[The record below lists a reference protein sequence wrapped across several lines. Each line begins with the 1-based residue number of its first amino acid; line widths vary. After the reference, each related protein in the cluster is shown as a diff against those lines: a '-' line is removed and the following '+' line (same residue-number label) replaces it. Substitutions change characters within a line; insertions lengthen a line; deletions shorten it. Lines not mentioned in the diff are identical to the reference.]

1 MMDEQ
6 DFLVRDQLVSD
17 IKSIK
22 KTLKSWT
29 KVFTQIMELQVQN
42 SKQQNQNTIL
52 IQQILQYFSKPNK
65 KPQQMPISPIRRM
78 GHKTEPDDFFVRK
91 QEDTEI
97 YNNENLQNELNNP
110 KKISILNY
118 QGTPFDSA
126 YQSINR
132 EMQQYYEPENQVT
145 EQSADVFKNY
155 NKIGQQNVKA
165 SIQMEGYSLPYS
177 TKNNTERKQLI
188 QPCTLSSKQLQMQES
203 KENMKISKQLEMKKI
218 KIKDQRLSTV
228 VEEPS
233 AFITSSQA
241 TKQVLLSIEGSQNIA
256 QSCQNKNSIAGFE
269 FQIPLQSSIS
279 KTPNNNTKPQNC
291 FADNTRSGSKSLYQ
305 NNIPQNIQFINNS
318 NNKQNPI
325 KYEYLSSRAK
335 SYSDQN
341 SKRHQSKKCL
351 DLELIDKQYENSQE
365 ILKKTNTMRKT

>member
-6 DFLVRDQLVSD
+6 GVFVRDQLVND

-52 IQQILQYFSKPNK
+52 IQQILSYFSKPSK

-78 GHKTEPDDFFVRK
+78 GHKTEPDDFFLRK
-91 QEDTEI
+91 LEDTEI
-97 YNNENLQNELNNP
+97 YNNDNLQNELNNP
-110 KKISILNY
+110 KKMSIVNY

-126 YQSINR
+126 YESINR

-145 EQSADVFKNY
+145 EQSAEVFKNF
-155 NKIGQQNVKA
+155 NKIGQQGIKA
-165 SIQMEGYSLPYS
+165 TLNMEGFSLPQS
-177 TKNNTERKQLI
+177 TKNNTDRKNLI
-188 QPCTLSSKQLQMQES
+188 QPCTLSSKQLQIQES
-203 KENMKISKQLEMKKI
+203 KENMKNSKQLDMKKI

-233 AFITSSQA
+233 AYLNSQQN
-241 TKQVLLSIEGSQNIA
+241 TKQVLLSIGGSQNIV

-269 FQIPLQSSIS
+269 FQIPLQSSVS
-279 KTPNNNTKPQNC
+279 KTPNNNTKPQNY

-305 NNIPQNIQFINNS
+305 NNFPQNIQYINNS

-335 SYSDQN
+335 SFSDQN
-341 SKRHQSKKCL
+341 SKRQPSKKCL

-365 ILKKTNTMRKT
+365 ILKKTNTLRKT

>member
-6 DFLVRDQLVSD
+6 GVLVRDLLVND

-29 KVFTQIMELQVQN
+29 KVFTQIMELQLQN

-52 IQQILQYFSKPNK
+52 IQQILSYFSKPNK
-65 KPQQMPISPIRRM
+65 KPQQMPISPIRKM
-78 GHKTEPDDFFVRK
+78 VHKTEPDDFFLRK
-91 QEDTEI
+91 FEDTDI

-110 KKISILNY
+110 KKISIVNY

-145 EQSADVFKNY
+145 EPSAEVFQNFK
-155 NKIGQQNVKA
+155 KMGQQGVKA
-165 SIQMEGYSLPYS
+165 SLNMEGFSLPQS
-177 TKNNTERKQLI
+177 TKNNTERKQFI
-188 QPCTLSSKQLQMQES
+188 QPCTHSSKQLQLQES
-203 KENMKISKQLEMKKI
+203 KENMKNSKQLENKKI

-228 VEEPS
+228 VEEPL
-233 AFITSSQA
+233 AFLNSQQA
-241 TKQVLLSIEGSQNIA
+241 TKQVLLNIGGSQNIV
-256 QSCQNKNSIAGFE
+256 QSCQNKNSFAGFE
-269 FQIPLQSSIS
+269 FQIPLQQCIS
-279 KTPNNNTKPQNC
+279 KTPNNNTKPQNY

-305 NNIPQNIQFINNS
+305 NNIPQNIQYINNS
-318 NNKQNPI
+318 NNKQNQI

-335 SYSDQN
+335 SFSDQN
-341 SKRHQSKKCL
+341 SKRNQSKKYL

>member
-6 DFLVRDQLVSD
+6 GVLVRDQFVNEL
-17 IKSIK
+17 KSIK

-65 KPQQMPISPIRRM
+65 KPQQMPISPIRKM
-78 GHKTEPDDFFVRK
+78 VHKTEPDDFFLRK
-91 QEDTEI
+91 FEDTETC
-97 YNNENLQNELNNP
+97 NNDNLQNELNNP
-110 KKISILNY
+110 KKISIVNY

-126 YQSINR
+126 YESINR

-145 EQSADVFKNY
+145 EPSTEVFKNF
-155 NKIGQQNVKA
+155 NKMGQQGVKA
-165 SIQMEGYSLPYS
+165 TLNMEGISLPQS
-177 TKNNTERKQLI
+177 TKNNTERKQFT
-188 QPCTLSSKQLQMQES
+188 QPCTLSSKQLQLQGS
-203 KENMKISKQLEMKKI
+203 KEDMKNSKQLEMKKI
-218 KIKDQRLSTV
+218 KIKEQRLSTV

-233 AFITSSQA
+233 AFLNSQQA
-241 TKQVLLSIEGSQNIA
+241 TKQVLLNIGGSQNIA
-256 QSCQNKNSIAGFE
+256 QSCQNKNSFAGFE
-269 FQIPLQSSIS
+269 FQIPLQQSIS
-279 KTPNNNTKPQNC
+279 KTPNNNTKPQNY

-305 NNIPQNIQFINNS
+305 NNIPQNIQYINNS
-318 NNKQNPI
+318 NNKQNQI

-335 SYSDQN
+335 SFSDQN
-341 SKRHQSKKCL
+341 SKRNQSKKCL
-351 DLELIDKQYENSQE
+351 DLEQIDKQYENSQE

>member
-1 MMDEQ
+1 MMEEQ
-6 DFLVRDQLVSD
+6 GVFVRDQLVND

-29 KVFTQIMELQVQN
+29 QVFTQIMELQVQN

-78 GHKTEPDDFFVRK
+78 GHKTEPDDFFIRK
-91 QEDTEI
+91 SEDTEI

-126 YQSINR
+126 YESINR
-132 EMQQYYEPENQVT
+132 EMHQYYEPENQVT
-145 EQSADVFKNY
+145 EQSAEVFKNF
-155 NKIGQQNVKA
+155 NKNGQQAVKA
-165 SIQMEGYSLPYS
+165 SIHMEGYTLSQS
-177 TKNNTERKQLI
+177 TKNNTERKQFA

-218 KIKDQRLSTV
+218 KIKEQRLSTV

-233 AFITSSQA
+233 NFLNSQQA
-241 TKQVLLSIEGSQNIA
+241 TKQVLLSVGGSQNIV
-256 QSCQNKNSIAGFE
+256 QSCQNKNSISGFE

-279 KTPNNNTKPQNC
+279 KTPNNNIKPQNY

-335 SYSDQN
+335 SFSDQN
-341 SKRHQSKKCL
+341 SKRQPSKKCL
-351 DLELIDKQYENSQE
+351 DLEFIDKQYENSQE
-365 ILKKTNTMRKT
+365 ILRKTNTMRKT